1 MNYTFL
7 FFIAIIVLFIPI
19 FFYRKKRNKQKMQIK
34 KHKIKQHIYIEA
46 ISLPSKIEDMHI
58 SKVFEIT
65 KKIFHTFYILD
76 LKHLSEKE
84 FDKKEWH
91 TWQISI
97 LFKLY
102 KLKKEF
108 FIVNKKEIFHPIILQ
123 LDKESLHSLVQTIL
137 LKYKNYVNINKT
149 KDFLSKEVIWSNKE
163 ISILFYFLSSK
174 DMLSQSLK

>member
-1 MNYTFL
+1 
-7 FFIAIIVLFIPI
+7 
-19 FFYRKKRNKQKMQIK
+19 MQIK

-58 SKVFEIT
+58 SKVLEIT

-102 KLKKEF
+102 KLKKE
-108 FIVNKKEIFHPIILQ
+108 IFHPIILQ
-123 LDKESLHSLVQTIL
+123 LDEESLHSLVQTIL